1 MTTLFELHHQL
12 FEAERHHQ
20 ALDEAE
26 DIVNGIEKATMKYTP
41 WLDALQGAV
50 REAVHNASVKVDTI
64 NGLIEELPD
73 SDVC

>member
-26 DIVNGIEKATMKYTP
+26 DIVNGMEKATMKYTP

-50 REAVHNASVKVDTI
+50 KQAVHRASVKVDTI
-64 NGLIEELPD
+64 NDLIAESPVED
-73 SDVC
+73 G